1 MEQWYCYECRQ
12 KMVEGDI
19 LITYLEMSNVVK
31 GIKCPTCGAAYLL
44 EETAK
49 KLAQAEEMLETK

>member
-1 MEQWYCYECRQ
+1 
-12 KMVEGDI
+12 MVEGDI
-19 LITYLEMSNVVK
+19 PITYLEMSNVVK